1 MRVLAVLLLCAASS
15 FAQMPEPPLPWDAPT
30 RAELLRLF
38 DVLEVGQQMESM
50 RAVMRNMVQQQFA
63 NIPDNSL
70 TPRQKQELGSLQG
83 ELQDQFLGGSF
94 MQEILEQMV
103 PIYQRHFTSAD
114 VQALMAFYS
123 TPVGKKFLHESP
135 KLMAEFMPKVMAGMQ
150 TRVKTAMDAVHFD
163 ERMKAIMNERKN

>member
-1 MRVLAVLLLCAASS
+1 MRILAVLLFCAASS
-15 FAQMPEPPLPWDAPT
+15 FAQMPEPPLPSDAPS

-38 DVLEVGQQMESM
+38 DVLEVNQQMEGM
-50 RAVMRNMVQQQFA
+50 RTLMRNMVQQQFA

-70 TPRQKQELGSLQG
+70 TAHQKQEIASLQG

-94 MQEILEQMV
+94 MRDMLDQMI
-103 PIYQRHFTSAD
+103 PIYQRHFTSGD

-135 KLMAEFMPKVMAGMQ
+135 QLMAEFMPKVMAGMQ
-150 TRVKTAMDAVHFD
+150 TRVKTAMDTVHFED
-163 ERMKAIMNERKN
+163 RMKAIMSEGKD